1 MCVSTWPHFHVFM
14 YVFMYSCIFS
24 CIHVY
29 LSFYISAKNKLP
41 TPIRKARK
49 ESVKFVNHDFVPS
62 DEETP
67 LSKVMADMPPAA
79 QAAAAK
85 NTTGVYDNLSD
96 RQLHTGTAFFY
107 SFGGKK

>member
-1 MCVSTWPHFHVFM
+1 M
-14 YVFMYSCIFS
+14 
-24 CIHVY
+24 
-29 LSFYISAKNKLP
+29 
-41 TPIRKARK
+41 
-49 ESVKFVNHDFVPS
+49 KFVNHDFVPS

-67 LSKVMADMPPAA
+67 LSKVMADMPAAA

-107 SFGGKK
+107 SFGGKKWWENYTALSYDAIYSNNLILFVGPMAR

>member
-1 MCVSTWPHFHVFM
+1 M
-14 YVFMYSCIFS
+14 
-24 CIHVY
+24 
-29 LSFYISAKNKLP
+29 
-41 TPIRKARK
+41 
-49 ESVKFVNHDFVPS
+49 KFVNHDFVPS

-107 SFGGKK
+107 SFGGIQHQNS